1 MGGNYEKVDRLT
13 NEVTAIKREH
23 KKEIEILQ
31 SENQQL
37 KKENAALREE
47 NHCINISVI
56 KSIIYAPP
64 IFGYGLTHD
73 EYFAPQC
80 EQLEVPSLLTVLHFT
95 HSHTRREASFGEG
108 GRVEFD

>member
-1 MGGNYEKVDRLT
+1 VENKFKRYSIKGFENYTIREEKDK
-13 NEVTAIKREH
+13 EVTEWAGIT
-23 KKEIEILQ
+23 KKLT
-31 SENQQL
+31 
-37 KKENAALREE
+37 A
-47 NHCINISVI
+47 I